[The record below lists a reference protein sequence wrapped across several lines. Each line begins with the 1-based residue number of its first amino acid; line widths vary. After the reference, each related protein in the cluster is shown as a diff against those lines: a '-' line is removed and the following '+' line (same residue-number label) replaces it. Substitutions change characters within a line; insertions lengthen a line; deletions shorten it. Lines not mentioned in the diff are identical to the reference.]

1 MGNDGGKLNKL
12 YGMLDVMENNL
23 PEKDLRSKN
32 LIDNLKELNVNVH
45 SDKSIEAKKKIE
57 EIPEG
62 IVSVL
67 NNLKKTIKL
76 FNLDI
81 EDEKV
86 KQFKLLER
94 YIDEFVNLFN
104 ELQEEKDLIK
114 RTELTVK
121 IKEIYQNISTY
132 MQPQSIL

>member
-1 MGNDGGKLNKL
+1 MGNDGVKLNEL

-23 PEKDLRSKN
+23 PEEEIRGKK
-32 LIDNLKELNVNVH
+32 LIDNLKKLNMNVH
-45 SDKSIEAKKKIE
+45 SDKSIEANKKIE

-62 IVSVL
+62 IVGAL

-86 KQFKLLER
+86 RQFKSLER

-132 MQPQSIL
+132 MQT

>member
-1 MGNDGGKLNKL
+1 MGNDGGKLNEL
-12 YGMLDVMENNL
+12 YGILDVMENNL
-23 PEKDLRSKN
+23 PEEEIRIKK

-45 SDKSIEAKKKIE
+45 SDKSIEAKKKNE
-57 EIPEG
+57 GIPEG

-86 KQFKLLER
+86 KQIKSLER

-132 MQPQSIL
+132 MQP

>member
-23 PEKDLRSKN
+23 PEEEIRSKK

-45 SDKSIEAKKKIE
+45 SDKSIEAKKKNE
-57 EIPEG
+57 GIPEG

-86 KQFKLLER
+86 KQIKSLER

-132 MQPQSIL
+132 MQP

>member
-23 PEKDLRSKN
+23 PEKDIRSKN

-62 IVSVL
+62 IVSAL

-86 KQFKLLER
+86 RQFKLLLER

-132 MQPQSIL
+132 MQP